1 MPVREG
7 RVAFEHA
14 DQRVRG
20 GRNGVDWT
28 SDRRS
33 RFGVRRPRTAE
44 CRESNFGGAG
54 PWYRLGGDPVGVP
67 VYASVG
73 DALDDVD
80 VLVDYTSD
88 EAVRTHTL
96 AALERGVSVVIGTP
110 GLSARDFADID
121 RAATEAAVGSRGGR
135 HFSLTAAM
143 AQAAALLVD
152 ATSPT
157 GRSSTTPRP
166 ASLTLPVE
174 RRVSWLNAWRT
185 CERTGRMCCLI
196 RRAGRLRLAGR
207 RWTAPR
213 STHSGCPVSSYPPRF
228 SSRSRTNDYRFV
240 TTPGTPPRRTSAARC
255 WLCAQSLVAPA
266 SHAGWTA
273 SSSRTDRTLRG
284 GRRSTTNRTTAARGE
299 SFSNRRVLV
308 MCVPVESCLRVRHA
322 HTRG

>member
-1 MPVREG
+1 MQTKVCVVVPPGGLDVRSPET
-7 RVAFEHA
+7 VLA
-14 DQRVRG
+14 
-20 GRNGVDWT
+20 
-28 SDRRS
+28 SDDLVLRS
-33 RFGVRRPRTAE
+33 AVSRTA
-44 CRESNFGGAG
+44 AG
-54 PWYRLGGDPVGVP
+54 QDLGTAWGGDPVGVP

-96 AALERGVSVVIGTP
+96 AALERGVSVVIGTS

-135 HFSLTAAM
+135 
-143 AQAAALLVD
+143 QLLPD
-152 ATSPT
+152 GRDGTGGGTTRRTPPPLT

-207 RWTAPR
+207 RWAAPR

-273 SSSRTDRTLRG
+273 SSSRTDRTPRG